1 MGGSGGLAMERALRC
16 CVCMDKYSLA
26 PKSSYTVTEEL
37 FGAKEYLNYI
47 TFYFIY
53 TFNTK
58 ENML

>member
-1 MGGSGGLAMERALRC
+1 MGGSGELAMERALRC

-47 TFYFIY
+47 TFYLFY
-53 TFNTK
+53 TCGKK
-58 ENML
+58 ETML